1 MDTAKFCTQCG
12 KPLPPDV
19 RHCPYCGTEVTV
31 GQPTPPA
38 ETGQTASSP
47 PPFPSQPVPATGAY
61 GVSSAGTEAQPPS
74 VSGRYAGSPTTL
86 GRPRPAAQP
95 TESSPRARPRKRLG
109 GGGITLLA
117 GLIMLAMHV
126 LVLEGGVTV
135 QNIGVD
141 AAIIACGL
149 VMLFARGGLSVA
161 LGLFASLCVSIL
173 DVMLRL
179 AVFKSATASG
189 SQGFQTLL
197 SSMEWVS
204 VIGMIL
210 VLLGFLAA
218 LGSLFR
224 RS

>member
-1 MDTAKFCTQCG
+1 
-12 KPLPPDV
+12 
-19 RHCPYCGTEVTV
+19 
-31 GQPTPPA
+31 
-38 ETGQTASSP
+38 
-47 PPFPSQPVPATGAY
+47 
-61 GVSSAGTEAQPPS
+61 VSA
-74 VSGRYAGSPTTL
+74 
-86 GRPRPAAQP
+86 PRV
-95 TESSPRARPRKRLG
+95 RPRKRLG

-126 LVLEGGVTV
+126 LVLEGGMTV

-149 VMLFARGGLSVA
+149 IMLFARGGLSVA
-161 LGLFASLCVSIL
+161 LGFLASLCVSIL
-173 DVMLRL
+173 DVVLLL
-179 AVFKSATASG
+179 AVFKSVTASG

-197 SSMEWVS
+197 SSMAWVS

-218 LGSLFR
+218 LGSLSR

>member
-12 KPLPPDV
+12 KPLPPGV
-19 RHCPYCGTEVTV
+19 RHCPDCGAEVTV
-31 GQPTPPA
+31 AQTIPPV
-38 ETGQTASSP
+38 ETGEDISSRVP
-47 PPFPSQPVPATGAY
+47 PQPAPVA
-61 GVSSAGTEAQPPS
+61 
-74 VSGRYAGSPTTL
+74 
-86 GRPRPAAQP
+86 AAQP
-95 TESSPRARPRKRLG
+95 TEPSPRARPRKRLG

-117 GLIMLAMHV
+117 GLIMLAVHV
-126 LVLEGGVTV
+126 LVLEGGMTV

-161 LGLFASLCVSIL
+161 LALFASLCVSIL
-173 DVMLRL
+173 DVVLQL

-204 VIGMIL
+204 VFGMIL